1 MSSSATISRY
11 DQPSDAMMKRAREWL
26 EVSLAGPSYER
37 DFQNR
42 LTEARSAST
51 ISFDDAMTLAHAAM
65 MVAEH
70 VEMQTFAM
78 WYREIATLLFC
89 QAYNAVAIERE
100 ARAAAE
106 AGRVQ

>member
-1 MSSSATISRY
+1 MSSSVTISRY

-26 EVSLAGPSYER
+26 EFAMLRPSYER

-42 LTEARSAST
+42 LTEAQNAVT
-51 ISFDDAMTLAHAAM
+51 ISFDDAMTFAHAAM
-65 MVAEH
+65 MVAENG
-70 VEMQTFAM
+70 ESQTFAM

-100 ARAAAE
+100 ARAATE
-106 AGRVQ
+106 SGKVQ

>member
-1 MSSSATISRY
+1 
-11 DQPSDAMMKRAREWL
+11 MKRAREWL
-26 EVSLAGPSYER
+26 EFAMLGPSHES

-42 LTEARSAST
+42 LKEARNAVT
-51 ISFDDAMTLAHAAM
+51 ISFDDAMTFAHAAM

-70 VEMQTFAM
+70 GELQTFAM

-100 ARAAAE
+100 ARAAAQT
-106 AGRVQ
+106 GKVQ